1 MKLLLL
7 CAACLAVCA
16 LSASAEVKLADI
28 FADRMVLQRSQ
39 PITVWG
45 MASPNEKVKVSLG
58 GAEAVAEADGEGAW
72 QATLPAREAS
82 GPFEFKVAGAG
93 SERTLREIMIGDV
106 WLVAGQSNMVLA
118 LQSTTE
124 WTEVK
129 TDGIFPAIRICK
141 LPGNFSFDPAVG
153 YPRPIAWD
161 VLNSAKAGFFSGVG
175 YHFARTLQPEIGVTL
190 GVIQGSAGG
199 TQIEQW
205 TPEEAL
211 KAAHPESALFAER
224 DKARAEALANP
235 AAKVNAIKAGAA
247 TLYNGTIHPIRHLK
261 LAGVLWYQG
270 EANTRTKADY
280 RVLLHTWTAA
290 WRAVFDEP
298 KLPFVIVQL
307 PGFGLPKDDSWMRVR
322 EAQMLAARELG
333 LPIAVTIDLGSKETI
348 HPANKAVV
356 GKRSGLATLQ
366 GVYGKPVEGA
376 SPAPESVRFSS
387 GEAIV
392 EFPSAG
398 AALRAEDG
406 SVAGFE
412 LAGADKQFRPATGIL
427 KGHIVSVTSPDVP
440 QPVAVRY
447 LWAPYSEKVSL
458 YSSGGLP
465 VAPFRSDGWPTADV
479 SPWFSKK

>member
-1 MKLLLL
+1 MKLLSL

-28 FADRMVLQRSQ
+28 FADRMVLQRTQ

-45 MASPNEKVKVSLG
+45 TASPKEKVKISFG
-58 GAEAVAEADGEGAW
+58 GAETAVEADGEGFW
-72 QATLPAREAS
+72 LATLPARDAS
-82 GPFEFKVAGAG
+82 GPFELKVAGAG
-93 SERTLREIMIGDV
+93 NERTIREIMIGDV

-124 WTEVK
+124 WPEVK
-129 TDGIFPAIRICK
+129 TEGIFPAIRICK
-141 LPGNFSFDPAVG
+141 LPGNFSFDPAPG
-153 YPRPIAWD
+153 YSRSIAWD

-205 TPEEAL
+205 IPDEAL

-224 DKARAEALANP
+224 DKARAEAQANP
-235 AAKVNAIKAGAA
+235 ETKINAIKAGAA
-247 TLYNGTIHPIRHLK
+247 TLYNGTIHPMRHLK

-280 RVLLHTWTAA
+280 RALLHTWTAA

-298 KLPFVIVQL
+298 KLPFVLVQL
-307 PGFGLPKDDSWMRVR
+307 PSFGLPKDDSWMRVR

-333 LPIAVTIDLGSKETI
+333 LPMAVTIDQGSKETI

-356 GKRSGLATLQ
+356 GKRAGLAALQ
-366 GVYGKPVEGA
+366 GIYGKPVEGA
-376 SPAPESVRFSS
+376 SPSPTSVRFS
-387 GEAIV
+387 GGGAIV

-398 AALRAEDG
+398 PALRAEEG
-406 SVAGFE
+406 SLAGFE
-412 LAGADKQFRPATGIL
+412 LAGADKQFRPASGFL
-427 KGHIVSVTSPDVP
+427 KGRVVTVTSPDVP

-447 LWAPYSEKVSL
+447 LWAPYPETVSL

-465 VAPFRSDGWPTADV
+465 VPPFRSDEWPKADV
-479 SPWFSKK
+479 SPLFTKK